1 MSTQQTAKTQYIDV
15 KGIKVAYRLFGAKT
29 GVPLLFNQHFR
40 GTMDHW
46 DPLLINSLAKS
57 RSILLYD
64 NYGVG
69 KSGGDVPGSCAE
81 WAEVGINL
89 VKALG
94 IKQVDV
100 FGFSMGGMVAQ
111 MIALNS
117 PEITRRVI
125 IGGSSPSYGEGIIAG
140 PEWPFPKLMNASTPE
155 ESKDAFL
162 STFYTHSEKKQ
173 KLGEE
178 WWARINERTEDRSD
192 YLNPEQTAR
201 QAGAL
206 GKWFSPDH
214 VDSGSYNRLHEIKIP
229 VLVVNGDND
238 IIVPT
243 ENSIVLFRQL
253 QKANSNAHLYL
264 YPDTGHGFLN
274 EYAELFAAH
283 VTLFLDTDRVV

>member
-15 KGIKVAYRLFGAKT
+15 EGIKVAYRLFGAKT

-46 DPLLINSLAKS
+46 DPLLTNSLAKS
-57 RSILLYD
+57 RPILLYD

-69 KSGGDVPGSCAE
+69 KSGGDVPGSFAE

-89 VKALG
+89 VKALR

-111 MIALNS
+111 MIALNG

-125 IGGSSPSYGEGIIAG
+125 IGGSSPSYGEGIVAG

-201 QAGAL
+201 QAAAL

-214 VDSGSYNRLHEIKIP
+214 VDSGSYNRLREIKIP
-229 VLVVNGDND
+229 VLVVNGAND

-243 ENSIVLFRQL
+243 ENSIVLFMQL

-283 VTLFLDTDRVV
+283 VALFLDTDRVI